1 MLHCP
6 SPVPCMRAYVHYQHN
21 CRPPYPFVCS
31 SFNFS
36 CTPWARRQMCA
47 KHVRP
52 LVCVSFHF
60 VANPFPVT
68 LCWSSLCLG
77 IDLECSATR
86 RSPRP
91 NAAQP
96 VKPTRKDFEAMDAIG
111 DDLFVP
117 SPNAVPAR
125 FLRPELAPAANVA
138 HAIRAFVGATR
149 HYASI
154 KSICGTHSVSAS
166 ASVLQE

>member
-1 MLHCP
+1 
-6 SPVPCMRAYVHYQHN
+6 
-21 CRPPYPFVCS
+21 
-31 SFNFS
+31 
-36 CTPWARRQMCA
+36 MCA

-96 VKPTRKDFEAMDAIG
+96 VRPTRKDFEAMDAIG

-125 FLRPELAPAANVA
+125 FLRPEPAPAANVA
-138 HAIRAFVGATR
+138 HAIRAFVGLRVTTLLTR
-149 HYASI
+149 ASVGPIRFRPALLFSRSNSHQVDHVSIWSYASFI
-154 KSICGTHSVSAS
+154 IGCHGK
-166 ASVLQE
+166 LR